1 MKQIRIVR
9 DSGSVEGEDSR
20 FTCEWME
27 ASLMN
32 RWLLKTRLDEAL
44 ARHGAG
50 SHRIE
55 SRDKQQTQQSVG
67 A

>member
-1 MKQIRIVR
+1 MSLEVP
-9 DSGSVEGEDSR
+9 R

-32 RWLLKTRLDEAL
+32 RWLLRTRLEEAL

-55 SRDKQQTQQSVG
+55 LRDKQTASESV
-67 A
+67 AA